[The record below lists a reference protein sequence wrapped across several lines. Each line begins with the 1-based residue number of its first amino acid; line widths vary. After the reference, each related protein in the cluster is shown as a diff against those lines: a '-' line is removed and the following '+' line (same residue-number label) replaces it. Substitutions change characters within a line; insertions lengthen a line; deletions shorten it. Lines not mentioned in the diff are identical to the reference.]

1 MIRFS
6 CSACR
11 KLLQAEDQS
20 AGKTVTCPGCGQHLV
35 IPPPIPN
42 ETGFSETMSDDN
54 SEFPPQARWLGRGSS
69 RRAKPSKYPIAR
81 SVIAGQ
87 RIFAIFI
94 ACLWPI
100 EAIIIA
106 LATDLHPALK
116 IGWIFALLV
125 GHLLVIYSIL
135 LYAELLQAFL
145 DIAKNTEEAANNTE
159 ETTEAVRALTRR
171 RQDEIA

>member
-1 MIRFS
+1 P
-6 CSACR
+6 
-11 KLLQAEDQS
+11 
-20 AGKTVTCPGCGQHLV
+20 TVR
-35 IPPPIPN
+35 N
-42 ETGFSETMSDDN
+42 ETAFSETMGDDN
-54 SEFPPQARWLGRGSS
+54 PDFAPQPRSLGRGSS
-69 RRAKPSKYPIAR
+69 RRDNPSKYPIAR

-100 EAIIIA
+100 EAILIA

-135 LYAELLQAFL
+135 LYA
-145 DIAKNTEEAANNTE
+145 
-159 ETTEAVRALTRR
+159 
-171 RQDEIA
+171 